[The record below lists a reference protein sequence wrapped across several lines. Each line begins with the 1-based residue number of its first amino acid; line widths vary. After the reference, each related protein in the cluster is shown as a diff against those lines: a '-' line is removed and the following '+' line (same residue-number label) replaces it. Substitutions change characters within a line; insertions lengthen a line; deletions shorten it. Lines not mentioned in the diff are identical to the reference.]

1 VRNGHAECL
10 ATLEEVR
17 RENKG
22 LTDDIRDIMDQISE
36 GGRNIHEI
44 EKVGH
49 TEIRCRIARSC
60 FRFIGWPLFGV
71 FYL

>member
-1 VRNGHAECL
+1 MRNGHAECL

-44 EKVGH
+44 EKVGEWA
-49 TEIRCRIARSC
+49 TQK
-60 FRFIGWPLFGV
+60 
-71 FYL
+71 